1 MQVHVPV
8 SALPIPSGLSKT
20 KKPKHNHS
28 TSSFGH
34 SILFLILLLINL
46 CSFLSH
52 GVIIANPSLHT
63 SSPSIN
69 YSLLSLLPFLSN
81 IIFTCIPQRI
91 YHKLFNKLSLC
102 LSLFIHICAICLF
115 YFFNHYIINYA
126 SRLLTGLTQTVI
138 SIYSIQWCLHF
149 ANERNR
155 LKQIHLI
162 STTPLL
168 AYALS
173 FLLETTLTNKIT
185 LLIEAIVL
193 LCCLTPLV
201 FVHSERL
208 ENKTLTLTKEF
219 LNKSIEYSDTESI
232 AYLTSK
238 DKVCYIII
246 IYILIFIHM
255 CIFSR
260 TLFSYNN
267 NTYDDLL
274 YWIIFKS
281 LTSFVLPLLGLIIS
295 YALCEHRS
303 YTTLLIVLSVCH
315 IVLLLSAV
323 ALYFNTNIVNA
334 LHLHNMQIFNS
345 IVYAVV
351 SFTNVFVFPFA
362 YTLISNLIYGMTC
375 INGITVVVNIALI
388 AGCVSLIF
396 DNDIIIFNSLCIG
409 AFVMFS
415 MFVIASLCG
424 KLRVRLE
431 GKLRVC
437 ESYLFLVMGSIFGKY
452 ILFVWDECQEGDVDV
467 DMEVN
472 EWKGD
477 LLMGDDSLD
486 CGNEEDKVRKY
497 EPSISSKM
505 TFNKAYANGNNAWK
519 KESSVVLKDNNN
531 VSIGEEEEERGGG
544 EENDMDIF
552 SFRKND

>member
-8 SALPIPSGLSKT
+8 SALPLPNSLSKT
-20 KKPKHNHS
+20 KTQKHNHS
-28 TSSFGH
+28 ASSFGN
-34 SILFLILLLINL
+34 SILYLILLLINL

-63 SSPSIN
+63 LPPSIN
-69 YSLLSLLPFLSN
+69 YSLLSLLPFFSN
-81 IIFTCIPQRI
+81 IIFTCIPQHI
-91 YHKLFNKLSLC
+91 YHKLFNKLILC
-102 LSLFIHICAICLF
+102 LSLIIHICSICLF
-115 YFFNHYIINYA
+115 YFFNHYIINYV
-126 SRLLTGLTQTVI
+126 SRLFTGLTQTVI

-155 LKQIHLI
+155 LKHIHLI
-162 STTPLL
+162 STTSLL

-173 FLLETTLTNKIT
+173 FLLETTFTNKIT

-193 LCCLTPLV
+193 LCCLTPLL

-219 LNKSIEYSDTESI
+219 LNKSIEYSETESI
-232 AYLTSK
+232 TYLTSK

-260 TLFSYNN
+260 TLFSYN

-303 YTTLLIVLSVCH
+303 YTTLLIILSVCH

-323 ALYFNTNIVNA
+323 ALYFSTNIANT
-334 LHLHNMQIFNS
+334 LHLHNMQMFNS
-345 IVYAVV
+345 IVYVV
-351 SFTNVFVFPFA
+351 GSFMNVFVFPFA
-362 YTLISNLIYGMTC
+362 YTLVSNLIYGMTWV
-375 INGITVVVNIALI
+375 NGITIVVNIAII

-396 DNDIIIFNSLCIG
+396 DNDIIIFNGLLCVG
-409 AFVMFS
+409 AFVVFN
-415 MFVIASLCG
+415 MFVVASLCG
-424 KLRVRLE
+424 RLRVRLE

-477 LLMGDDSLD
+477 LLMGDDSVD
-486 CGNEEDKVRKY
+486 CGEVEDKVKKY
-497 EPSISSKM
+497 EPSINSKM
-505 TFNKAYANGNNAWK
+505 TFNKVYANGNNAWK
-519 KESSVVLKDNNN
+519 QESSVVLKDNNN
-531 VSIGEEEEERGGG
+531 VSIEEEEE
-544 EENDMDIF
+544 ENNMDIF
-552 SFRKND
+552 SFRKNKI

>member
-8 SALPIPSGLSKT
+8 SALPIPIGLSKT
-20 KKPKHNHS
+20 KTQKPNHS
-28 TSSFGH
+28 TSSFSN
-34 SILFLILLLINL
+34 SILYLILLLINL

-52 GVIIANPSLHT
+52 GVIIANSSLHT
-63 SSPSIN
+63 SPPSIN
-69 YSLLSLLPFLSN
+69 YSLLSLLPFFSN
-81 IIFTCIPQRI
+81 IIFTCIPQHI
-91 YHKLFNKLSLC
+91 YHKLFNKLILC
-102 LSLFIHICAICLF
+102 LSLIIHICSICLF
-115 YFFNHYIINYA
+115 YFFNHYIMNYA

-168 AYALS
+168 AYAIS
-173 FLLETTLTNKIT
+173 FLLETTLTNKVT

-193 LCCLTPLV
+193 LCCLTPLL

-219 LNKSIEYSDTESI
+219 LNKSIEYSETESI

-267 NTYDDLL
+267 IYDDLL

-303 YTTLLIVLSVCH
+303 YTTLLIILSVCH
-315 IVLLLSAV
+315 VVFLLSGV
-323 ALYFNTNIVNA
+323 TLYFNTNIVNT
-334 LHLHNMQIFNS
+334 LHLHNMQMFNS
-345 IVYAVV
+345 IVYVVV

-362 YTLISNLIYGMTC
+362 YTLVSNLIYGMTWV
-375 INGITVVVNIALI
+375 NGITIVVNIAII
-388 AGCVSLIF
+388 AGCVSLMF
-396 DNDIIIFNSLCIG
+396 NNDIIIFNGLCIG

-415 MFVIASLCG
+415 MFVVASLCG

-431 GKLRVC
+431 GKLKVC

-452 ILFVWDECQEGDVDV
+452 ILFVWDECQEGDVNV

-486 CGNEEDKVRKY
+486 CGDVEDKVRKY
-497 EPSISSKM
+497 EPSISSKV
-505 TFNKAYANGNNAWK
+505 TFNKAHANGNNAWK
-519 KESSVVLKDNNN
+519 QESSVVLKDNNN
-531 VSIGEEEEERGGG
+531 ISIGEEEE

-552 SFRKND
+552 SFRKNKI

>member
-8 SALPIPSGLSKT
+8 SALPIPNGPSKT
-20 KKPKHNHS
+20 KKPNHNHS
-28 TSSFGH
+28 TSSFGN
-34 SILFLILLLINL
+34 SILYLILLLINL

-63 SSPSIN
+63 SSSSTN
-69 YSLLSLLPFLSN
+69 YSLLSILPFLSN
-81 IIFTCIPQRI
+81 IIFACIPQRVC
-91 YHKLFNKLSLC
+91 HKLFNKLTLC
-102 LSLFIHICAICLF
+102 LSLFVHICSICLF
-115 YFFNHYIINYA
+115 YFFHHYITNYA

-155 LKQIHLI
+155 LKHIHLI
-162 STTPLL
+162 ATTPLL

-173 FLLETTLTNKIT
+173 FLLETILTTNIS
-185 LLIEAIVL
+185 LLIEAIIL
-193 LCCLTPLV
+193 LCCLTPLLC
-201 FVHSERL
+201 VHSERF

-219 LNKSIEYSDTESI
+219 LNKSIEYNESES
-232 AYLTSK
+232 ATCLTSK

-281 LTSFVLPLLGLIIS
+281 LTSFVLPLIGLIIS

-303 YTTLLIVLSVCH
+303 YTTLLIVLCVCH
-315 IVLLLSAV
+315 VVLMLSAV
-323 ALYFNTNIVNA
+323 ALYFDTHIVNA
-334 LHLHNMQIFNS
+334 FHLHNMQMLTNTM
-345 IVYAVV
+345 YAVV
-351 SFTNVFVFPFA
+351 SFTNVFIFPFA
-362 YTLISNLIYGMTC
+362 YTLVSNLIYGMTC
-375 INGITVVVNIALI
+375 VNGITVVVNIAVI
-388 AGCVSLIF
+388 IGCVSLAF

-409 AFVMFS
+409 AFVMFGL
-415 MFVIASLCG
+415 FVIVSLCG
-424 KLRVRLE
+424 KLGVRLE

-452 ILFVWDECQEGDVDV
+452 ILFVWDECQEGDVY
-467 DMEVN
+467 MEVN

-477 LLMGDDSLD
+477 ILIGDDSIE
-486 CGNEEDKVRKY
+486 CSYEENKMKKY
-497 EPSISSKM
+497 EPSMSSKM
-505 TFNKAYANGNNAWK
+505 TFNKAYANVNKAW
-519 KESSVVLKDNNN
+519 KESSFILKDNND
-531 VSIGEEEEERGGG
+531 ILLGEEEEER
-544 EENDMDIF
+544 EDKDADIF
-552 SFRKND
+552 SFRKNE

>member
-1 MQVHVPV
+1 MFLYQLCRSQIAFP
-8 SALPIPSGLSKT
+8 KQ
-20 KKPKHNHS
+20 KHNHS
-28 TSSFGH
+28 ASSFGN
-34 SILFLILLLINL
+34 SILYLILLLINL

-52 GVIIANPSLHT
+52 GVIIANPSLHALP
-63 SSPSIN
+63 PSIN
-69 YSLLSLLPFLSN
+69 YSLLSLLPFFSN
-81 IIFTCIPQRI
+81 IIFTCIPQHI
-91 YHKLFNKLSLC
+91 YHKLFNKLILC
-102 LSLFIHICAICLF
+102 LSLIIHICSICLF
-115 YFFNHYIINYA
+115 YFFNHYIMNYA
-126 SRLLTGLTQTVI
+126 SRLFTGLTQTVI

-155 LKQIHLI
+155 LKHIHLI
-162 STTPLL
+162 STTSLL

-173 FLLETTLTNKIT
+173 FLLETTFTNKIT

-193 LCCLTPLV
+193 LCCLTPLL

-219 LNKSIEYSDTESI
+219 LNKSIEYSETESI
-232 AYLTSK
+232 TYLTSK

-260 TLFSYNN
+260 TLFSYN

-303 YTTLLIVLSVCH
+303 YTTLLIILSVCH
-315 IVLLLSAV
+315 IVSLLSAV
-323 ALYFNTNIVNA
+323 ALYFSTNIANT
-334 LHLHNMQIFNS
+334 LHLHNMQMFNS
-345 IVYAVV
+345 IVYVV
-351 SFTNVFVFPFA
+351 GSFMNVFVFPFA
-362 YTLISNLIYGMTC
+362 YTLVSNLIYGMTWV
-375 INGITVVVNIALI
+375 NGITIVVNIAII

-396 DNDIIIFNSLCIG
+396 DNDIIIFNGLLCVG
-409 AFVMFS
+409 AFVVFN
-415 MFVIASLCG
+415 MFVVASLCG

-477 LLMGDDSLD
+477 LLMGDDSVD
-486 CGNEEDKVRKY
+486 CGDVEDKVKKY
-497 EPSISSKM
+497 EPSINSKM
-505 TFNKAYANGNNAWK
+505 TFNKVYANGNNAWK
-519 KESSVVLKDNNN
+519 QESSVVLKDNNN
-531 VSIGEEEEERGGG
+531 VSIEEEEE
-544 EENDMDIF
+544 ENNMDIF
-552 SFRKND
+552 SFRKNKI

>member
-8 SALPIPSGLSKT
+8 SALPSPIGLSKT
-20 KKPKHNHS
+20 KTQKPNHS
-28 TSSFGH
+28 TSSFSN
-34 SILFLILLLINL
+34 SILYLILLLINL
-46 CSFLSH
+46 CLFLSH

-63 SSPSIN
+63 SPPSIN
-69 YSLLSLLPFLSN
+69 NSLLSLLPFFSN
-81 IIFTCIPQRI
+81 IIFTCIPQHI
-91 YHKLFNKLSLC
+91 YHKLFNKLILC
-102 LSLFIHICAICLF
+102 LSLIIHICSICLF
-115 YFFNHYIINYA
+115 YFFNHYIMNYA
-126 SRLLTGLTQTVI
+126 SRLLTGLTQAVI
-138 SIYSIQWCLHF
+138 SICSIQWCLHF

-162 STTPLL
+162 STTPFL
-168 AYALS
+168 AYAIS
-173 FLLETTLTNKIT
+173 FLLETTLTNKVT

-193 LCCLTPLV
+193 LCCLTPLL

-219 LNKSIEYSDTESI
+219 LNKSIEYSETESI

-267 NTYDDLL
+267 IYDDLL

-303 YTTLLIVLSVCH
+303 YTTLLIILSVCH
-315 IVLLLSAV
+315 VVFLLSGV
-323 ALYFNTNIVNA
+323 ALYFNTNIVNT

-345 IVYAVV
+345 IVYVVV

-362 YTLISNLIYGMTC
+362 CALISNLIYGMTWV
-375 INGITVVVNIALI
+375 NGITIVVNIAI
-388 AGCVSLIF
+388 ITGCVSLMF
-396 DNDIIIFNSLCIG
+396 NNDIIIFNGLCIG

-415 MFVIASLCG
+415 MFVVASLCG

-431 GKLRVC
+431 GKLKVC
-437 ESYLFLVMGSIFGKY
+437 ESYLFLVMGSIFGKF
-452 ILFVWDECQEGDVDV
+452 ILFVWDECQEGDVNV

-486 CGNEEDKVRKY
+486 CGDMEDKVKKY
-497 EPSISSKM
+497 EPSINSKM
-505 TFNKAYANGNNAWK
+505 TFNKAHANGNNAWK
-519 KESSVVLKDNNN
+519 QESSVVLKDNNN
-531 VSIGEEEEERGGG
+531 VSIGEEEEE
-544 EENDMDIF
+544 ENDMDIF
-552 SFRKND
+552 SFRKNKI